1 MMPDSSTWTVN
12 VFTFHNLIH
21 DSTLPSFFAFWRDHS
36 SAFRARMLRKIP
48 GFGAVTVLLSLVW
61 YRAIGFPVRPQRW
74 VRVQFERPALVAHRV
89 LELVGAIRF
98 LYSAPTSR
106 CLAAKDSLH
115 RFYETLSLPIQCT
128 DSERAS

>member
-1 MMPDSSTWTVN
+1 
-12 VFTFHNLIH
+12 
-21 DSTLPSFFAFWRDHS
+21 
-36 SAFRARMLRKIP
+36 MLRKIP

-98 LYSAPTSR
+98 LAPRLRVAWRRKIR
-106 CLAAKDSLH
+106 CIDFT
-115 RFYETLSLPIQCT
+115 RTLSLPIQCT